1 MKALIYKETEGQEY
15 KYVLLY
21 FLILGVIFSNSIE
34 YAILS
39 LAPTFLTISA
49 MMSILMGDIATKN
62 HVFICSLP
70 ITRKEFFVA
79 RYIQV
84 IIFNTIFSI
93 VALLIGVAL
102 HLTGFMQIGNNS
114 INFIITSY
122 VIVLGFAGIILPF
135 YTLIKNTRAIVLIS
149 LIIYFLIFLGRS
161 ILEALLEILRRNVQ
175 IKNIIQGVWASEY
188 LVAWIFAFS
197 LVFCIASLFLSIRLY
212 DSRDLI

>member
-1 MKALIYKETEGQEY
+1 M
-15 KYVLLY
+15 
-21 FLILGVIFSNSIE
+21 
-34 YAILS
+34 
-39 LAPTFLTISA
+39 
-49 MMSILMGDIATKN
+49 
-62 HVFICSLP
+62 FICSLP
-70 ITRKEFFVA
+70 ITRKEFIVA

-102 HLTGFMQIGNNS
+102 HLTGFMQTGNNS